1 VRLARALPSAD
12 DPVVRP
18 ELPTGTVTFLFTD
31 VEGSTRLLH
40 SLGAESYAEALAEHR
55 RVIRA
60 ACAREGG
67 VEVDTQ
73 GDAFFFAFG
82 SASGAVSAAAAF
94 TEELASGPIQ
104 VRVGLHTGTPLVTA
118 EGYVGKDVHFAAR
131 VAATAHGG
139 QVVLSHAT
147 AAIIER
153 ELVDLGEHR
162 LKDIEKAVPLFQLG
176 EVSFPPLK
184 TISNT
189 NLPRPASSFLGR
201 EAELQ
206 EVLAKVEAGA
216 RLVTLSGSGGTG
228 KTRLAIE
235 AAGSLV
241 PSYKAGVFWVGLAS
255 LRDPALVTETI
266 AQTLGAKDGLAEH
279 ISERELLLLLDNLE
293 QVVECAP
300 ELSELLKSCPNLTLL
315 VTSRELLRIQGEV
328 EYQVPPLA
336 EPEAV
341 TLFCERSH
349 LEPSD
354 EIAVLCTRLDSLP
367 LALELAA
374 ARTKA
379 MSPAEILER
388 LASRLDLFKGGRDAD
403 PRQATLR
410 ATIEWSYDLLSGE
423 EQQLFTGL
431 SVFQG
436 GCTLEAAEGV
446 IGADIDGLQ
455 SLVEKSL
462 VRRNDGRF
470 WMLETVRDLARE
482 RFDAS
487 SELEALERDH
497 AEWFLAVAERAE
509 PFLKSAEQ
517 EDWLQRLE
525 DDHDNLR
532 QSLDWL
538 LDHNEAELAGRLA
551 AALWL
556 FWWMHGHFGEA
567 RRWLQRALE
576 AGSDEPSETRAKLL
590 DGAGYLAF
598 EQSDDEAVGLLEAS
612 LSCAKEV
619 GATSTAAFA
628 AAHLGGVLA
637 WAGSG
642 GSDAQAVLAI
652 FDEAV
657 RFARQAGDD
666 YVLAVAL
673 NNLGATH
680 DVLGDTE
687 RAAAYV
693 EESLE
698 LRRRL
703 GDMSGIA
710 LSLYN
715 LADLALRRGDA
726 SGAAALYSEAAEIA
740 SANGDKRHLC
750 FAHGGLASVAHRER
764 RWEDAETH
772 ARASLRLAKEI
783 GDKRAMAEA
792 VFCLAG
798 IAAATGDPVR
808 AARLAAAAELHHSRL
823 TPEGILLDDE
833 VRASIETA
841 RSTSDPGIWQ
851 EAWAAGSAMS
861 LDEATDD
868 AQLVET

>member
-1 VRLARALPSAD
+1 
-12 DPVVRP
+12 VRP
-18 ELPTGTVTFLFTD
+18 ELPSGTVTLLLTD
-31 VEGSTRLLH
+31 VVGSTRLLH

-55 RVIRA
+55 RVIRGT
-60 ACAREGG
+60 CTREGG

-82 SASGAVSAAAAF
+82 SASGAISAAAAF
-94 TEELASGPIQ
+94 TEQLASGPIQ

-118 EGYVGKDVHFAAR
+118 EGYVGDDVHLAAR
-131 VAATAHGG
+131 VAATSHGG

-147 AAIIER
+147 AGLIEH
-153 ELVDLGEHR
+153 ELLDLGEHR
-162 LKDIEKAVPLFQLG
+162 LKDIEQAVPLFQLG
-176 EVSFPPLK
+176 EGSFPPLK

-189 NLPRPASSFLGR
+189 NLPYPVSSFLGR

-206 EVLAKVEAGA
+206 EVLAKIRAGA
-216 RLVTLSGSGGTG
+216 RLLTLSGPGGTG

-235 AAGSLV
+235 AAASLV

-266 AQTLGAKDGLAEH
+266 AQTLGARGGLAEY

-293 QVVECAP
+293 QVVDCAP
-300 ELSELLKSCPNLTLL
+300 ELSALLQSCPNLTVL
-315 VTSRELLRIQGEV
+315 VTSREILRIQGEV
-328 EYQVPPLA
+328 EYPVPPLA
-336 EPEAV
+336 EPDAV
-341 TLFCERSH
+341 TLFCDRSQ
-349 LEPSD
+349 LDPSD
-354 EIAVLCTRLDSLP
+354 EIAVLCARLDSLP
-367 LALELAA
+367 LAVELAA

-410 ATIEWSYDLLSGE
+410 TTIEWSYDLLKGQ
-423 EQQLFTGL
+423 EQQLFARL
-431 SVFQG
+431 SVFHG
-436 GCTLEAAEGV
+436 GCTLEAAEEV
-446 IGADIDGLQ
+446 VGADVDGLQ
-455 SLVEKSL
+455 LLVDKNL
-462 VRRNDGRF
+462 VRRSGGRF
-470 WMLETVRDLARE
+470 WMLETIRELARE

-487 SELEALERDH
+487 GEAEAIGQRH

-509 PFLKSAEQ
+509 PLLKGAEQ
-517 EDWLQRLE
+517 PAWLQRLE
-525 DDHDNLR
+525 NDHDNLR
-532 QSLDWL
+532 QSLEWL
-538 LDHNEAELAGRLA
+538 LAHDEPALAGRLA

-556 FWWMHGHFGEA
+556 FWWMHGHFSEA
-567 RRWLQRALE
+567 RRWLRRAHE

-628 AAHLGGVLA
+628 AAHFGGVLA
-637 WAGSG
+637 WTGNG
-642 GSDAQAVLAI
+642 GSDVQTAVAVL
-652 FDEAV
+652 DEAV
-657 RFARQAGDD
+657 RLARQSGDD
-666 YVLAVAL
+666 YVLAAAL

-680 DVLGDTE
+680 DLLGDTE
-687 RAAAYV
+687 RVAAYL

-715 LADLALRRGDA
+715 LADGALRKGDA
-726 SGAAALYSEAAEIA
+726 GRAAALYSEAAEIA

-750 FAHGGLASVAHRER
+750 FAYGGLASVAHRER
-764 RWEDAETH
+764 HWEDAETH

-783 GDKRAMAEA
+783 GDKRAVAEA

-798 IAAATGDPVR
+798 IAAATGHPTR
-808 AARLAAAAELHHSRL
+808 AARLAAAAELHHSRF
-823 TPEGILLDDE
+823 TPDGMFLDDE

-841 RSTSDPGIWQ
+841 KAACDPGIWQ
-851 EAWAAGSAMS
+851 QAWAAGSAMS
-861 LDEATDD
+861 LDETIDD